1 MATVALRDVSKVFGD
16 GTVAIDNVSLD
27 VSDGEF
33 MVLLGPSGCG
43 KSTVLRMIA
52 GLEDPSSGFVLLDG
66 QIANDLTPRERKV
79 AMVFQD
85 FGLYPHMSVKDN
97 IAFPLRIAGLA
108 EGSRQEQVADIA
120 AALGIGD
127 VLARRPGQLSGG
139 QRQRVAMGR
148 AIVRRPSLFLMD
160 EPLSNL
166 DSGLRAELRA
176 EISALVR
183 ELGVTTIYVT
193 HDQAEALTMADRVAI
208 LRRGVLQDVGTP
220 TQVYS
225 RPGTLYVAAFL
236 GSPRMNLLEASVYVH
251 LDRYI
256 ALHLGEQTLYLPW
269 NDMRARQVAHYH
281 GERIIVGVRAEALA
295 PVGPDAPGDVL
306 HGRVRFL
313 EHHGHESLVFLD
325 VGAYAIPIDDIGGS
339 APPQTSSSGSRLS
352 KVAALFRR
360 GPRVD
365 RGAEE
370 AESPLLA
377 SQTAPATD
385 VGVGV
390 GGRVGGGA
398 VGRVAGAAGSGGG
411 VAGGGFGPNP
421 HPGVGPVTPD
431 GARTGAQVLEHG
443 RHHRVR
449 AEVAVRLAPYPGL
462 RVGDTMSV
470 AVRLDQLHFFDARG
484 QRIDVGWR

>member
-1 MATVALRDVSKVFGD
+1 VATVALRNVSKVFGD
-16 GTVAIDNVSLD
+16 GTVAVDNVNLD
-27 VSDGEF
+27 VADGEF

-52 GLEDPSSGFVLLDG
+52 GLEDPTSGGVLLDG
-66 QIANDLTPRERKV
+66 EVANDLAPRERKV

-85 FGLYPHMSVKDN
+85 FGLYPHMSVRDN
-97 IAFPLRIAGLA
+97 IGFPLRIAGLEEDA
-108 EGSRQEQVADIA
+108 RSERVSDIA
-120 AALGIGD
+120 GALGIGD
-127 VLARRPGQLSGG
+127 VLARKPGQLSGG

-183 ELGVTTIYVT
+183 ELGVTTVYVT

-256 ALHLGEQTLYLPW
+256 ALHLGEQAVYLPW

-281 GERIIVGVRAEALA
+281 GERIVVGVRAEALS
-295 PVGPDAPGDVL
+295 PVAGDAGGDVV
-306 HGRVRFL
+306 HGRVRYI
-313 EHHGHESLVFLD
+313 EHHGHESLAFLD
-325 VGAYAIPIDDIGGS
+325 IGAFAVPVDDINA
-339 APPQTSSSGSRLS
+339 APPPTTSSGTRMSR
-352 KVAALFRR
+352 VASMFRR
-360 GPRVD
+360 GSRAE
-365 RGAEE
+365 RGPDETMNSDGTIFAGPPVPPT
-370 AESPLLA
+370 SGNTSQRNGTTLLD
-377 SQTAPATD
+377 P
-385 VGVGV
+385 
-390 GGRVGGGA
+390 
-398 VGRVAGAAGSGGG
+398 
-411 VAGGGFGPNP
+411 P
-421 HPGVGPVTPD
+421 
-431 GARTGAQVLEHG
+431 G
-443 RHHRVR
+443 RHHRAK
-449 AEVAVRLAPYPGL
+449 AEVAVRLAPYPSL
-462 RVGDTMSV
+462 RVGDQLSV
-470 AVRLDQLHFFDARG
+470 AVRIDQLHFFDGRG